1 VSDETYES
9 LRRGKTDADSGAGVP
24 SPIPHAEVERAAG
37 KINPRNC
44 VVTPLERAEEPRTW
58 RASVIIERDDP
69 TFFDHPLDHVPGLLL
84 IEAMKQ
90 AAVAGACR
98 EQQIDHAEVVPWS
111 LHAKFSRVAEFAPD
125 VICLAELEADGTSA
139 SLRCEQDGKKLC
151 TATVGLAR
159 V

>member
-1 VSDETYES
+1 
-9 LRRGKTDADSGAGVP
+9 
-24 SPIPHAEVERAAG
+24 VERSAG

-44 VVTPLERAEEPRTW
+44 VITPLERAEEPRTW
-58 RASVIIERDDP
+58 RGSVIIERDDP

-90 AAVAGACR
+90 AAVAAVCHEDGL
-98 EQQIDHAEVVPWS
+98 DHTQVVPWT
-111 LHAKFSRVAEFAPD
+111 LHCKFSRVAEFRPD
-125 VICLAELEADGTSA
+125 VTCLAELEADGTSA